1 MRNES
6 NEQHWSVSAA
16 RHLNIAN
23 ISEEIFFAVQR
34 RADATS
40 IKEVVPTREDDVWR
54 GGPSPTKGSFNV
66 HANPKMNRRSI
77 DYGITKQQ
85 SLIIVPTS
93 IAATAAAHSTPQAS
107 IRAIL
112 PLHSIRSYKKR

>member
-1 MRNES
+1 MKDIENACQCAMKVNELR
-6 NEQHWSVSAA
+6 SVSAA

-85 SLIIVPTS
+85 SLIIVPTWLPTV
-93 IAATAAAHSTPQAS
+93 AALRTTNTNV
-107 IRAIL
+107 I
-112 PLHSIRSYKKR
+112 

>member
-1 MRNES
+1 MRIQAGS
-6 NEQHWSVSAA
+6 GPIV
-16 RHLNIAN
+16 RC
-23 ISEEIFFAVQR
+23 
-34 RADATS
+34 ADATS

-85 SLIIVPTS
+85 SLIIVPTCCLS
-93 IAATAAAHSTPQAS
+93 
-107 IRAIL
+107 
-112 PLHSIRSYKKR
+112 LHSCHLA

>member
-1 MRNES
+1 MRIQAGS
-6 NEQHWSVSAA
+6 GP
-16 RHLNIAN
+16 I
-23 ISEEIFFAVQR
+23 VQC
-34 RADATS
+34 ADATS

-85 SLIIVPTS
+85 SLIIVPTCCLS
-93 IAATAAAHSTPQAS
+93 FELAL
-107 IRAIL
+107 L
-112 PLHSIRSYKKR
+112 PRSLIS